1 MKQAMKQATS
11 YCVLG
16 DGRLLTVQASCRS
29 RDGRADI
36 KCHGPREI
44 SQRIQQILRLA
55 RHTEAQFD
63 SRQQVVISLDPWPA
77 LADDGQREWELAVV
91 LADRMVRDLY
101 QPQVARLYA
110 HGWSDAW
117 ELGRVQGPQDEV
129 VQRYQTQLAL
139 GPSLLIVGGNGG
151 SGGVNNGVNNSV
163 NNWLN
168 ISHLEALYGHP
179 DPAALVSCSRTWFP
193 LFSAGEHDSLCW
205 VEVSVRP
212 LLVCSDDEDDLISVT
227 GLSLVQQQAVQQVL
241 AAARQFEP
249 KSTRQWRTVV
259 RFGEAEFYGESYQ
272 LALVLADR
280 IARGREFAPRGR
292 LIASGRSSAWHTG
305 QVQRVGACE
314 AKCALIM
321 QQAAHGDR
329 VLLPAEWAA
338 EVPPKFMAQLAAKGV
353 SCAFVER
360 LGLL

>member
-1 MKQAMKQATS
+1 MTQAMKQATS
-11 YCVLG
+11 YCLLE

-63 SRQQVVISLDPWPA
+63 SRQQVVISLDPWPVE
-77 LADDGQREWELAVV
+77 GQREWELAVV

-117 ELGRVQGPQDEV
+117 ELGQVQGPLDGIA
-129 VQRYQTQLAL
+129 QRYQTQLAE
-139 GPSLLIVGGNGG
+139 GACLLVVGGAALDSAPGVTRDSNC
-151 SGGVNNGVNNSV
+151 VNNCVN
-163 NNWLN
+163 
-168 ISHLEALYGHP
+168 IGHLGALYGHP

-212 LLVCSDDEDDLISVT
+212 LAVCSDDEDDLISVT

-314 AKCALIM
+314 AKCALIL
-321 QQAAHGDR
+321 QQAARGDR